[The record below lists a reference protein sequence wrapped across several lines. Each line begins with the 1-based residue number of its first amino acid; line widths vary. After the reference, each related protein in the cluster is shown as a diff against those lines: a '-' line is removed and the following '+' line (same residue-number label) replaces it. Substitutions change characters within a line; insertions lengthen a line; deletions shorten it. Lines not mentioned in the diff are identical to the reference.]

1 MPSYRYTATDAL
13 GKTVRG
19 LIDADTARGAR
30 NQLRARGLLPLSA
43 EPAGGAAAAGAS
55 PGRALFGPRL
65 NDGDLAWLTRQL
77 SSLLAAGL
85 PLDAALGAAQE
96 QAERKHVAEVLAGV
110 RADVRAG
117 HRLAQALAAR
127 PRDFPEIYRALVTA
141 GEESG
146 ELATVMDKLAV
157 YIEDR
162 NALRSKI
169 LTAFIYPG
177 VVGCVSVVIVIFL
190 LGYVV
195 PQVVSAFSQTHQQL
209 PFLTRAMLALSDYVR
224 QWGWL
229 TGLAIAALL
238 FAWRRALRVPA
249 ARLAWHARVLRLPL
263 AGRFVLGV
271 NVARFAST
279 LAILTGSGVP
289 LLRALD
295 AARRTL
301 GNDRLRDAVDDAT
314 ARVRE
319 GATLASSLQAQ
330 RVFPSLLVHLT
341 ASGEKTGTLPQMLER
356 ASSTLARE
364 LERRAMAMTALLEPA
379 MILLMGGFVLMIV
392 LAVMMPILEIN
403 QLVR

>member
-1 MPSYRYTATDAL
+1 MPSFRYTATDAM

-30 NQLRARGLLPLSA
+30 NQLRARGLLPLTA
-43 EPAGGAAAAGAS
+43 EPAAGGGDAARAGR
-55 PGRALFGPRL
+55 GLFGPKL
-65 NDGDLAWLTRQL
+65 NDNDLAWLTRQL
-77 SSLLAAGL
+77 ASLLAAGL
-85 PLDAALGAAQE
+85 PLDAALSAAQD
-96 QAERKHVAEVLAGV
+96 QAERKHVAEVLSGV

-117 HRLAQALAAR
+117 HRLAEALAAR

-146 ELATVMDKLAV
+146 ELATVLDKLAV

-169 LTAFIYPG
+169 LTAFIYPC

-195 PQVVSAFSQTHQQL
+195 PQVVSAFTQTHQQL
-209 PFLTRAMLALSDYVR
+209 PFLTRFMLALSDYVR

-229 TGLAIAALL
+229 TGLVIAGAV
-238 FAWRRALRVPA
+238 FAWRRTLRLPA

-263 AGRFVLGV
+263 AGRFVMGV

-289 LLRALD
+289 LLRSLD
-295 AARRTL
+295 AARQTL
-301 GNDRLRDAVDDAT
+301 GNDRLRGAVDDAT

-319 GATLASSLQAQ
+319 GASLASSLQVQ

-341 ASGEKTGTLPQMLER
+341 ASGEKTGTLPAMLDR

-379 MILLMGGFVLMIV
+379 MILVMGGFVLMIV
-392 LAVMMPILEIN
+392 LAVMMPIMEIN
-403 QLVR
+403 QMVR

>member
-1 MPSYRYTATDAL
+1 MPSFRFVATDPL
-13 GKTVRG
+13 GKPVRG

-43 EPAGGAAAAGAS
+43 EPVGARSGKAGGAF
-55 PGRALFGPRL
+55 RARMS
-65 NDGDLAWLTRQL
+65 DSDLAWMTRQL
-77 SSLLAAGL
+77 ASLLTAGL
-85 PLDAALGAAQE
+85 TLDSALGAALE
-96 QAERKHVAEVLAGV
+96 QAERRHVADVLSGV

-117 HRLAQALAAR
+117 HRMGEALAAR
-127 PRDFPEIYRALVTA
+127 PRDFPDIFRALIEA

-146 ELATVMDKLAV
+146 DLAQVMEKLAV

-162 NALRSKI
+162 NTLRSKV
-169 LTAFIYPG
+169 LTAFIYPA
-177 VVGCVSVVIVIFL
+177 VVSCVSVVIVIFL

-195 PQVVSAFSQTHQQL
+195 PQVVTAFTQTHQQL

-224 QWGWL
+224 HWGWL
-229 TGLAIAALL
+229 TAVGIAAAV
-238 FAWRRALRVPA
+238 FAWRRALQAPTV
-249 ARLAWHARVLRLPL
+249 RLAWHTRVLRLPL
-263 AGRFVLGV
+263 AGRFVMGV

-279 LAILTGSGVP
+279 LAILTASGVP

-301 GNDRLRDAVDDAT
+301 GNDRLRNAINDAT

-319 GATLASSLQAQ
+319 GATLAAALGAQ
-330 RVFPSLLVHLT
+330 RVFPSLLVHMT
-341 ASGEKTGTLPQMLER
+341 ASGEKTGTLPHMLDR
-356 ASSTLARE
+356 AAQTLSRE

>member
-1 MPSYRYTATDAL
+1 VLFRSATDAL

-30 NQLRARGLLPLSA
+30 NQLRTRGLLPLTA
-43 EPAGGAAAAGAS
+43 EPAAGGGSGTTTARG
-55 PGRALFGPRL
+55 LFGPKL
-65 NDGDLAWLTRQL
+65 NDNDLAWLTRQL
-77 SSLLAAGL
+77 ASLLAAGL
-85 PLDAALGAAQE
+85 PLDAALSAAQD
-96 QAERKHVAEVLAGV
+96 QAERKHVAEVLSGV

-117 HRLAQALAAR
+117 HRLAEALAAR

-146 ELATVMDKLAV
+146 ELATVLDKLAV

-169 LTAFIYPG
+169 LTAFIYPC
-177 VVGCVSVVIVIFL
+177 VVGCVSVVIVMFL

-195 PQVVSAFSQTHQQL
+195 PQVVSAFTQTHQQL

-229 TGLAIAALL
+229 TGLVIAGAV
-238 FAWRRALRVPA
+238 FAWRRTLRLPA

-263 AGRFVLGV
+263 AGRFVMGV
-271 NVARFAST
+271 NIARFAST

-295 AARRTL
+295 AARQTL
-301 GNDRLRDAVDDAT
+301 GNDRLRGAVDDAT

-319 GATLASSLQAQ
+319 GASLASSMQVQ

-341 ASGEKTGTLPQMLER
+341 ASGEKTGTLPAMLDR

-392 LAVMMPILEIN
+392 LAIMMPIMEIN
-403 QLVR
+403 QMVR